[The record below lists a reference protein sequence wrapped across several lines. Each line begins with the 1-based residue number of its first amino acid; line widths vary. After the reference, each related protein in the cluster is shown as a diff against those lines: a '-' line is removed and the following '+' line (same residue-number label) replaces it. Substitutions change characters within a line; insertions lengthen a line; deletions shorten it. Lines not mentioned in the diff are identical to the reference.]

1 MVTVTVPATSA
12 NVGAGFD
19 SLGLAVSMHNVFT
32 FEESDRIQ
40 ISSVDGT
47 HVPAGSNNLVYRSA
61 RVVYDQLGIPLK
73 GLRITQRNDIPMA
86 RGLGSSS
93 ACIVAG
99 IMGANALLGD
109 KLTERQMLTLATAI
123 EGHPDNVAPA
133 MLGGFVTS
141 VIDEGQVYSVKKDI
155 DPELAFAAFVPDF
168 RLLTSKARAALPAM
182 VSHKDAVY
190 NLSRAA
196 LATAAFCEGNYAL
209 LGVATKDVLHQ
220 KYRLPLIEGGDDIFE
235 LAQDLG
241 AQAVYISGAGPT
253 IMAVVH
259 KDDTEFFTRAE
270 AALPYLKECD
280 IVLVMTV
287 EPGFG
292 GQKFMPAAV
301 EKIAAIRAEAQRLV
315 TLIGDIIRLSELD
328 EGGELPTETV
338 DLLPLAQEAAE
349 NLRAA
354 AEAKNVSIIVSG
366 ENAPVIGVR
375 RLLYEIAYNL
385 CDNAIKYNADG
396 GSVDVRVGAEG
407 GSACLTVRDTG
418 IGIPPEHQSRIF
430 ERFYRVDKSHS
441 KASGGT
447 GLGLSIVKH
456 AVAYHHGTIALK
468 SEVGKGTEIAVRF
481 PQEK

>member
-40 ISSVDGT
+40 ITSVDGT

-168 RLLTSKARAALPAM
+168 RLLTSKARAAL
-182 VSHKDAVY
+182 
-190 NLSRAA
+190 
-196 LATAAFCEGNYAL
+196 ATAAFCEGNYAL

-220 KYRLPLIEGGDDIFE
+220 KYRLPLIEGGDEVFE

-259 KDDTEFFTRAE
+259 KDDTEFFARAE
-270 AALPYLKECD
+270 AALAADGPLHHF
-280 IVLVMTV
+280 TV
-287 EPGFG
+287 H
-292 GQKFMPAAV
+292 
-301 EKIAAIRAEAQRLV
+301 
-315 TLIGDIIRLSELD
+315 
-328 EGGELPTETV
+328 
-338 DLLPLAQEAAE
+338 
-349 NLRAA
+349 
-354 AEAKNVSIIVSG
+354 
-366 ENAPVIGVR
+366 
-375 RLLYEIAYNL
+375 RLLA
-385 CDNAIKYNADG
+385 DN
-396 GSVDVRVGAEG
+396 VGAVV
-407 GSACLTVRDTG
+407 S
-418 IGIPPEHQSRIF
+418 
-430 ERFYRVDKSHS
+430 
-441 KASGGT
+441 
-447 GLGLSIVKH
+447 
-456 AVAYHHGTIALK
+456 
-468 SEVGKGTEIAVRF
+468 
-481 PQEK
+481 

>member
-190 NLSRAA
+190 NLSRARW
-196 LATAAFCEGNYAL
+196 
-209 LGVATKDVLHQ
+209 Q
-220 KYRLPLIEGGDDIFE
+220 
-235 LAQDLG
+235 
-241 AQAVYISGAGPT
+241 
-253 IMAVVH
+253 
-259 KDDTEFFTRAE
+259 
-270 AALPYLKECD
+270 
-280 IVLVMTV
+280 
-287 EPGFG
+287 
-292 GQKFMPAAV
+292 
-301 EKIAAIRAEAQRLV
+301 QRLSARA
-315 TLIGDIIRLSELD
+315 TTRCWAWRPRTCCTRNTACRLSKAATISLNWRRIWAHRLCISRAQ
-328 EGGELPTETV
+328 GLPSWPLSTRTTPSFSPAPRRRWRRMARCII
-338 DLLPLAQEAAE
+338 LPCIVCWPTMSAQ
-349 NLRAA
+349 
-354 AEAKNVSIIVSG
+354 
-366 ENAPVIGVR
+366 
-375 RLLYEIAYNL
+375 
-385 CDNAIKYNADG
+385 
-396 GSVDVRVGAEG
+396 
-407 GSACLTVRDTG
+407 
-418 IGIPPEHQSRIF
+418 
-430 ERFYRVDKSHS
+430 
-441 KASGGT
+441 
-447 GLGLSIVKH
+447 
-456 AVAYHHGTIALK
+456 
-468 SEVGKGTEIAVRF
+468 
-481 PQEK
+481 